1 MSPLHSTHPHAPFRV
16 LRLLLP
22 CCRSSVV
29 MSEVDQS
36 SPMKRSRIWLYRCWK
51 CSPRSVVFPPFP
63 FDLPYQNQET
73 LSNIVHVA
81 YSLSKMPSSRQGLLD
96 AGADR
101 ILLKISQT
109 ENPKLKANCS
119 RSLKNLSSDATETIE
134 EGAVA
139 ALIAMSLE
147 VHLLVVIV
155 PHSIPLH
162 SSPGQSEQ

>member
-1 MSPLHSTHPHAPFRV
+1 MLEKQPKV
-16 LRLLLP
+16 LLLP
-22 CCRSSVV
+22 PPPALAPSPHPPTPCSS
-29 MSEVDQS
+29 
-36 SPMKRSRIWLYRCWK
+36 
-51 CSPRSVVFPPFP
+51 
-63 FDLPYQNQET
+63 QNQET

-109 ENPKLKANCS
+109 ENQKLKANCS

-147 VHLLVVIV
+147 V
-155 PHSIPLH
+155 PPPLP
-162 SSPGQSEQ
+162 SCLTDPPSLPPSGQSWEQER